1 MQFKWGIKQFISD
14 VMQMLGFLSE
24 GLCGLTNFSNKPCV
38 GFMFQLQR
46 LVSKKNNNKN
56 KYRRMKSLT
65 CSHLHRMLQ
74 IILLKSC
81 SHACVFLYPTHT
93 HTLLK
98 GCIKRLALHLTSTL
112 QPQYGLVIKTVIH
125 RHLVFDNL

>member
-1 MQFKWGIKQFISD
+1 MLTFTQDALDNPPK
-14 VMQMLGFLSE
+14 VMFPCMCLS
-24 GLCGLTNFSNKPCV
+24 LSN
-38 GFMFQLQR
+38 
-46 LVSKKNNNKN
+46 
-56 KYRRMKSLT
+56 
-65 CSHLHRMLQ
+65 
-74 IILLKSC
+74 
-81 SHACVFLYPTHT
+81 THT

>member
-1 MQFKWGIKQFISD
+1 MHVS
-14 VMQMLGFLSE
+14 LSI
-24 GLCGLTNFSNKPCV
+24 
-38 GFMFQLQR
+38 Q
-46 LVSKKNNNKN
+46 
-56 KYRRMKSLT
+56 
-65 CSHLHRMLQ
+65 
-74 IILLKSC
+74 
-81 SHACVFLYPTHT
+81 HT